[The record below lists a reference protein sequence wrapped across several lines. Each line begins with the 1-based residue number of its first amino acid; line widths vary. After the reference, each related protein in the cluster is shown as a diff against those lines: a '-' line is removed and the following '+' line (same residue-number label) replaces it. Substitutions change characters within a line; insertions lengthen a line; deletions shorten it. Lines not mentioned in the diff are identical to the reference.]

1 MRCVT
6 SPVLIWLGCTLCTC
20 KVCLLLLLRRR
31 RRCQCSTRAS
41 VRTTG
46 AVSSKHSAVSS
57 RIDRQTDRATRRCSR
72 PRRSRRSWA
81 RRRTGKPSVGRPP
94 WPECL
99 VDNSTWGKEKSG
111 FRLTFTP
118 FSPKVMLECKKQLQS
133 IHF

>member
-20 KVCLLLLLRRR
+20 KVCLLLLR

-57 RIDRQTDRATRRCSR
+57 RIDRQTELRAG
-72 PRRSRRSWA
+72 A
-81 RRRTGKPSVGRPP
+81 VDLDDLADLGHVD
-94 WPECL
+94 EL
-99 VDNSTWGKEKSG
+99 VNQALAVHLGQNASLIIVPGNKIR
-111 FRLTFTP
+111 F
-118 FSPKVMLECKKQLQS
+118 
-133 IHF
+133 